1 MSFVV
6 KEVKLLDITFAA
18 GVEKLDKE
26 EREVSGLYLRLG
38 LIRVV

>member
-1 MSFVV
+1 MPCDVPVFFIIIVV

-26 EREVSGLYLRLG
+26 EREVRDD
-38 LIRVV
+38 